1 MVVKTCPRCSRLMW
15 VKDEEVEYPDELTMR
30 MKCPHC
36 QQTVRITLVSQ
47 GANAAGPK
55 MGH

>member
-1 MVVKTCPRCSRLMW
+1 MVVRTCPRCSRLMW
-15 VKDEEVEYPDELTMR
+15 VKDEEVDYPDERTMR

-36 QQTVRITLVSQ
+36 QQTVRITPVSQ
-47 GANAAGPK
+47 GATAAGPK